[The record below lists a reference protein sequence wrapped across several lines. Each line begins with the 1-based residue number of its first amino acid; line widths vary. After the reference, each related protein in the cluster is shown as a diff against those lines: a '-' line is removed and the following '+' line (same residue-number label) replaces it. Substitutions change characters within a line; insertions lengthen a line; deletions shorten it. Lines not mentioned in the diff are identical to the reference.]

1 MNVLPNTNELKPE
14 NEVNTVPASFDD
26 TDTETTETAD
36 SAVSKHTENTAGET
50 PDEAAAEPKPSMTQE
65 EMDVS
70 VEEHALLVHEE
81 DEAAHAEKLA
91 QIREALSMVNPR
103 TEELAA
109 KPQKPKKI
117 PPLKRHGSKSAVQQH
132 AAAETVPVKKAPA
145 KPAQSAALPPL
156 RKKTQPAVKPAETPA
171 AQPVQKPAAK
181 PALAPLK
188 RVGSSSGSAVALKT
202 PDAPA
207 APEQST
213 APEKA
218 AAPKAPAKPLA
229 PLRRVGTPGRAAAAA
244 AETKPIT
251 VPEQKET
258 AEPKSPAPEK
268 KQKEKTKKTADPAK
282 APISVKKLCAV
293 FGGAAAGAI
302 VLAYVIVALT
312 YQNTLL
318 PNTRINQVD
327 VSNMTR
333 EEAEAAILAAKPVQD
348 LVFVTANN
356 ENVTIKAADYSATYA
371 LPENALDEAFQES
384 NWLWIKKLFAASD
397 YTTDYVFS
405 FSQEQLRTS
414 IMAYEWGSESS
425 QDAYIAMGDD
435 GLYEII
441 PETIGDK
448 FDEELLAEY
457 AGSKLDGNTFSIAM
471 LDSGCY
477 EDYLADIVS
486 EDLTESLEQCNRF
499 AGCSITFDF
508 SDRQKVVDGQ
518 MIADWVVIKS
528 DGSYEFDTDSMAL
541 FVAEM
546 ANETDTY
553 GKSRTFRSTL
563 DGTITVPW
571 TELSMYGWQI
581 DQTATIEQMKE
592 LIEAGEAV
600 TVAPTYTGW
609 GYGYCRDTDDIGDTF
624 IEVDISAQHVWYYK
638 DGALVMESDCVT
650 GTETDPSRTTPRG
663 IFQIWSHESPRKLG
677 TYAVQGYE
685 TWVDYWMPVNYGG
698 IGLHDMGRSAFG
710 GDIYMYNGSHGCIN
724 LPHSFAESLFY
735 ATENGIPV
743 IIHD

>member
-1 MNVLPNTNELKPE
+1 MNVLPNTNELKLE
-14 NEVNTVPASFDD
+14 NEVNMVPASFDD
-26 TDTETTETAD
+26 TDKETAEAAD
-36 SAVSKHTENTAGET
+36 SAASEHTENTADET
-50 PDEAAAEPKPSMTQE
+50 PDEVSAEPKPSMTQE

-70 VEEHALLVHEE
+70 VEERTLPVHEE

-103 TEELAA
+103 TEEPAA

-117 PPLKRHGSKSAVQQH
+117 PPLKRHGSKSAAQQR
-132 AAAETVPVKKAPA
+132 AAAETAPVKKSPA
-145 KPAQSAALPPL
+145 KPAQSTALPPL
-156 RKKTQPAVKPAETPA
+156 RKKTQPAEPS

-188 RVGSSSGSAVALKT
+188 RVGSSSGTAVALKT
-202 PDAPA
+202 PEVPA
-207 APEQST
+207 APEQT
-213 APEKA
+213 AAPEKTS
-218 AAPKAPAKPLA
+218 APKTPAKPLA
-229 PLRRVGTPGRAAAAA
+229 PLRRAGTSGRAAA

-251 VPEQKET
+251 VPEKKET
-258 AEPKSPAPEK
+258 TEPKSPAPKK
-268 KQKEKTKKTADPAK
+268 KQKEKTKKAAEPAK
-282 APISVKKLCAV
+282 APISIKKLCAI

-333 EEAEAAILAAKPVQD
+333 EEAEAAILTAKPVQD

-356 ENVTIKAADYSATYA
+356 ENVTIKAADYSAAYA
-371 LPENALDEAFQES
+371 LPENALDEAFKES
-384 NWLWIKKLFAASD
+384 NWLWIKKLFSASD
-397 YTTDYVFS
+397 YTTDYVFN
-405 FSQEQLRTS
+405 FSEEKLKNS

-435 GLYEII
+435 GFYEII

-448 FDEELLAEY
+448 FDKELLAEY
-457 AGSKLDGNTFSIAM
+457 AGSRLDGSTFTIQM

-477 EDYLADIVS
+477 EDYLAEIVS

-518 MIADWVVIKS
+518 MIAEWVTIKN
-528 DGSYEFDTDSMAL
+528 DGSYEFDTDDIAL

-581 DQTATIEQMKE
+581 DQVATIEQIME

-600 TVAPTYTGW
+600 TVDPVYTGW

-650 GTETDPSRTTPRG
+650 GTETDPSRITPRG